1 MSYVKLLNAFTVITS
16 LNSFFTFASLGSD
29 QLRFFLASET
39 AFHSDFDIQSIWEIM
54 CTHKIGNFTII
65 KNLYI
70 VTIYIQTLALMQGTS
85 SGERGG
91 YKDIVTNIADN
102 IVYVAYHILIHHMA
116 II

>member
-16 LNSFFTFASLGSD
+16 HNSSFTFSSLGSG
-29 QLRFFLASET
+29 LFLNNLHNNTE
-39 AFHSDFDIQSIWEIM
+39 
-54 CTHKIGNFTII
+54 HKIGNFTII
-65 KNLYI
+65 KNLYT
-70 VTIYIQTLALMQGTS
+70 VMIYIQTLALMQGTS